1 MSYKLKAISNLS
13 RVLFN
18 SIIPNPTFGHIDI
31 TDDEVKLNTDGIVK
45 FITINFRGLINVF
58 NKLPD
63 GYGISITKNKIFIY
77 NLLAKELKE
86 DGLLFTFIG
95 DLEIRSVEVRTF
107 NSNKFLCDIT
117 DNNRTLLINHSKTNL
132 EDDSLLLLEEQEI

>member
-45 FITINFRGLINVF
+45 FITINFRGLIMC
-58 NKLPD
+58 
-63 GYGISITKNKIFIY
+63 I
-77 NLLAKELKE
+77 
-86 DGLLFTFIG
+86 
-95 DLEIRSVEVRTF
+95 
-107 NSNKFLCDIT
+107 
-117 DNNRTLLINHSKTNL
+117 INCQMDM
-132 EDDSLLLLEEQEI
+132 E